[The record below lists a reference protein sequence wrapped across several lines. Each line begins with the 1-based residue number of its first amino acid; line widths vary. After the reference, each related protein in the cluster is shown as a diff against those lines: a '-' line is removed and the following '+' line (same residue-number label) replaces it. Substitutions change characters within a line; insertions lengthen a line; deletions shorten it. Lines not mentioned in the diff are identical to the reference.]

1 MDNNGVDKDKKVFKK
16 FKFPFVVFFT
26 TSVFIFFLYPKQL
39 AANKLILVP
48 YLVLSLVFI
57 VYYFWYRSRL
67 K

>member
-1 MDNNGVDKDKKVFKK
+1 MENNSDEKDKKVFKK

-39 AANKLILVP
+39 ARNELILVP
-48 YLVLSLVFI
+48 YLFLSVVFI